1 MSPSPSRYAEV
12 LAEQLESLRQNLLNQ
27 YNEETDLLRAAN
39 DELRRRLQQQNR
51 DPDASRDPFEP
62 GLDSVEEAR
71 EPEARLVPF
80 RWYDMAGGLLEAAL
94 AKEQELM
101 LPAQPEEAS
110 LVMRPAWKFSM
121 QEALKREGR
130 DAYQSAEHTAKASV
144 RINEF
149 VQDDSCLQRFVI
161 PPQNKFQVLWS
172 IVCSLLILW
181 DAITIPLEM
190 FNVPEFGVV
199 LDRVGIFSWVFWM
212 VDIPLHFFFGV
223 QLEGTTELRP
233 QKLAQLY
240 LRSWFLVDL
249 LVVLIDWML
258 FLLEAAVMSSDETSV
273 LKSARYLRTLRLPRL
288 FRLLRVVKLYREL
301 SLLANRFLSTYAY
314 MVMKVVAGLCV
325 MLAINHL
332 IACAWYGIGSWP
344 DGENT
349 WIKRA
354 EMHGAGSQE
363 GIAGFADNYA
373 ASMHWALTQFTPAT
387 NNIAPYNAAERFFA
401 IWVILLA
408 MGVFS
413 SFIGSISATVSSLRT
428 ARADQYQ
435 KQSKLLQFFIERDL
449 SVELFGKVQEAL
461 KRVGNLEVRV
471 KESEVSLIQGIPE
484 RFKMELHEEMYM
496 SALMKL
502 GCWPSWRNEGQ
513 RPFFRNLCHQA
524 MSEHVS
530 TPGQDFFL
538 PGADCQRVYVLQ
550 SGSMGYSFREQMP
563 IPLRAQDVLCLPCLW
578 AEWYHRG
585 RLTSNAI
592 CYIAGVDC
600 EEFCRQAINFG
611 GRLVQ
616 FLQIYGILLVGAVEA
631 LEEQRLATDLSLE
644 EDKLS
649 DVASRAERFASMS
662 KAAIEMNDL
671 GASTNGS
678 LFVVA
683 TASCTH
689 SEATSSKELSYFWKS
704 GTPTAPMI
712 GKTTQAL

>member
-1 MSPSPSRYAEV
+1 
-12 LAEQLESLRQNLLNQ
+12 
-27 YNEETDLLRAAN
+27 
-39 DELRRRLQQQNR
+39 
-51 DPDASRDPFEP
+51 
-62 GLDSVEEAR
+62 
-71 EPEARLVPF
+71 
-80 RWYDMAGGLLEAAL
+80 MAGGLLEAAL

-101 LPAQPEEAS
+101 LPVKTEEAS

-130 DAYQSAEHTAKASV
+130 DAYQSQGHTTKASV

-190 FNVPEFGVV
+190 FNVPEFGAV
-199 LDRVGIFSWVFWM
+199 LDTVGIFSFVFWM

-249 LVVLIDWML
+249 VVVLIDWML
-258 FLLEAAVMSSDETSV
+258 FLLEAAVTSSDETSV
-273 LKSARYLRTLRLPRL
+273 LKSARYLRTLRLLRL

-332 IACAWYGIGSWP
+332 IACAWYGIGSWS
-344 DGENT
+344 DGDNT

-354 EMHGAGSQE
+354 EMHGAGTQE

-471 KESEVSLIQGIPE
+471 RESEVSLIQGIPE

-496 SALMKL
+496 SAVMKL

-513 RPFFRNLCHQA
+513 RPFFRNLCHRA

-550 SGSMGYSFREQMP
+550 SGSMGYSFREQIP
-563 IPLRAQDVLCLPCLW
+563 IPLRSQDVLCLPCLW

-662 KAAIEMNDL
+662 RAANEVNDL

-683 TASCTH
+683 TASLHT
-689 SEATSSKELSYFWKS
+689 SEATSSAPLSFFKG
-704 GTPTAPMI
+704 GTPTAPVI
-712 GKTTQAL
+712 GKSLQAL